1 MFRGTLHNGTVQQ
14 FNLKEFIRISFNA
27 NILCGGNHIL
37 MPLGIIG
44 LHLDELCFL
53 IHKLFERY
61 RGIIGAADTGITGE
75 AAGGTQDQAVG
86 VFKLLPVNHDKV
98 VGKCIDTVVQ
108 CLSAGLEQLLGGE
121 RDEDRHTGG
130 SKTTLDLNLI
140 QSQGQAADHS
150 FLLLIVQCSD
160 VAVVL
165 LGDGVG
171 LEDVVVKL
179 PLAVS
184 GVQNEECHKE
194 HSLVSALEVCQ

>member
-1 MFRGTLHNGTVQQ
+1 M
-14 FNLKEFIRISFNA
+14 
-27 NILCGGNHIL
+27 
-37 MPLGIIG
+37 
-44 LHLDELCFL
+44 
-53 IHKLFERY
+53 
-61 RGIIGAADTGITGE
+61 
-75 AAGGTQDQAVG
+75 
-86 VFKLLPVNHDKV
+86 
-98 VGKCIDTVVQ
+98 
-108 CLSAGLEQLLGGE
+108 EQLLGGE